1 MTEPTQSPI
10 QNADTPLRVALLRRG
25 EPAGA
30 EIDLGPRFAGLRRAF
45 ESLGVE
51 AVAVAYS
58 DDDVDGV
65 RARLLACDAVLV
77 WIDPIDEGRDRA
89 RLDPLLR
96 DLSDH
101 GVWVSAHP
109 DVILKMGVK
118 AVLWRTRS
126 LGWAVDTRLYETA
139 EALRADFPES
149 LLTRGPRVL
158 KPNRGNGG
166 LGVWKVESAGGGRV
180 RAQEAQGEPVVHVL
194 PLDTF
199 IEQRREAFSAGG
211 SLIDQPYQ
219 SRLTEGMIRCYVSGQ
234 RVVGFGHQLV
244 RALAPPEAGPGGRR
258 LYSGPGDPRFQ
269 KLSAALEREWIPQMA
284 ELLSL
289 RLDALPV
296 IWDADFLLGSKTP
309 SGEDSYVLCEINA
322 SSVFPIPDE
331 APDGIAATLI
341 AHLSASERND

>member
-1 MTEPTQSPI
+1 MT
-10 QNADTPLRVALLRRG
+10 DVKPLYTVALVERGGNAMREATQPATGRLHAIGKALERRG
-25 EPAGA
+25 LSPEPALYDEENSG
-30 EIDLGPRFAGLRRAF
+30 AF
-45 ESLGVE
+45 EQ
-51 AVAVAYS
+51 
-58 DDDVDGV
+58 
-65 RARLLACDAVLV
+65 RLLEMDAVLV
-77 WIDPIDEGRDRA
+77 WVNPVDAGRTRQG
-89 RLDPLLR
+89 LDDILR
-96 DLSDH
+96 RVAAA
-101 GVWVSAHP
+101 GVFVSAHP
-109 DVILKMGVK
+109 DVIAKIGVK
-118 AVLWRTRS
+118 AVLHWTRT
-126 LGWAVDTRLYETA
+126 LGWGTDTHIFETPT
-139 EALRADFPES
+139 ALTEGLPK
-149 LLTRGPRVL
+149 LLAHGPRVL
-158 KPNRGNGG
+158 KHNRGNGG